1 MKKVF
6 FLLMAVCLMSCGA
19 TGNDTEKFQTQ
30 RNKVVNV
37 HDRVQAFD
45 PGDFLF
51 SRVAVL
57 TVMGDYLVIQ
67 DSRNQE
73 KLYHLYDR
81 NSLRFLCSTGDKGQ
95 GPSELSGPWT
105 PMYDRQ
111 RHKFYA
117 VDPNYKKVF
126 SFDIDSMMQNPD
138 YLPVVKQEFVT
149 SDEARSLLPKFYVN
163 DTLTYGQVTEFYTD
177 SRYRLVAMKWN
188 MQTGQLWLNEHH
200 QGRRTYGYVAYSQW
214 HKLVVESDGAYDLL
228 TLLDD
233 ELNLKCY
240 VKGPKWNE
248 KRDNLHHFGAVAI
261 YGDYILALYDGTLWN
276 EANSPR
282 ICHVFDL
289 EGNYVKTLDFDY
301 NVHTISIDEEKARM
315 YVSMDDVIQ
324 FGYLDLK
331 GILD

>member
-1 MKKVF
+1 MKKVI
-6 FLLMAVCLMSCGA
+6 FLLMVVCLMFCGT

-45 PGDFLF
+45 PG
-51 SRVAVL
+51 
-57 TVMGDYLVIQ
+57 
-67 DSRNQE
+67 
-73 KLYHLYDR
+73 
-81 NSLRFLCSTGDKGQ
+81 
-95 GPSELSGPWT
+95 
-105 PMYDRQ
+105 
-111 RHKFYA
+111 
-117 VDPNYKKVF
+117 
-126 SFDIDSMMQNPD
+126 
-138 YLPVVKQEFVT
+138 
-149 SDEARSLLPKFYVN
+149 
-163 DTLTYGQVTEFYTD
+163 
-177 SRYRLVAMKWN
+177 
-188 MQTGQLWLNEHH
+188 
-200 QGRRTYGYVAYSQW
+200 
-214 HKLVVESDGAYDLL
+214 DLL

-331 GILD
+331 GILN